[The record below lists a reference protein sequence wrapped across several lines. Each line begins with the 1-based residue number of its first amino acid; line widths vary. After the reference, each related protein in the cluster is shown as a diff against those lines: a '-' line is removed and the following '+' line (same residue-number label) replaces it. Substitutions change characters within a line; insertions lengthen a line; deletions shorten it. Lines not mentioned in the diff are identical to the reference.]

1 MNYQIIFLAKHFLLP
16 KFDLNEKGQGL
27 VEYALI
33 IMLVAIVVIGAVRL
47 FGQQLDVA
55 FGNVVNEFERISP

>member
-16 KFDLNEKGQGL
+16 KIDLDEKGQGL
-27 VEYALI
+27 VEYAMI
-33 IMLVAIVVIGAVRL
+33 IMLVAIVVIGAVWL
-47 FGQQLDVA
+47 FGQQLDGA